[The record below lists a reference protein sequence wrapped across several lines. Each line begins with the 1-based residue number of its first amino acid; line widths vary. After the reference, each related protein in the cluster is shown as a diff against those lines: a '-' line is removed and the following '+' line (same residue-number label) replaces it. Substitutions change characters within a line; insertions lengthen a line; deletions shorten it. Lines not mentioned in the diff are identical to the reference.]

1 MLVSRHREKLIN
13 AIIFFVSKTKYCGT
27 TKLFK
32 LLNFLDFIHF
42 RETGK
47 SVTGLNYYA
56 WQRGPVP
63 ADLFFEIKNG
73 PNDDLDSAI
82 SFSEIVED
90 SGRTPTQI
98 RGRKRFESAYFT
110 RREKRILEELA
121 FVFLDATAEEISEV
135 SHLPGT
141 PWQRTKD
148 EKGEN
153 KLIDYFLAADGEGIE
168 HLSADELRERVAEL
182 KETRDLLR

>member
-1 MLVSRHREKLIN
+1 MLVSRNREKLIN
-13 AIIFFVSKTKYCGT
+13 AIIYFVTKTKYCGT

-47 SVTGLNYYA
+47 SVTGLHYYA

-73 PNDDLDSAI
+73 PNEDLASAVT
-82 SFSEIVED
+82 FSEIVED
-90 SGRTPTQI
+90 SGRTPTKI
-98 RGRKRFESAYFT
+98 NKKKRFNGRYFT
-110 RREKRILEELA
+110 RREKRILDELA
-121 FVFLDATAEEISEV
+121 IVFKDATAEEISEV

-141 PWQRTKD
+141 PWQRTID
-148 EKGEN
+148 EKGER
-153 KLIDYFLAADGEGIE
+153 KLIDYFLAADGQGEE
-168 HLSADELRERVAEL
+168 NLSADELRERVAEL
-182 KETRDLLR
+182 KETRDLLS